1 LDSDTVKITIDN
13 TTVEGDLS
21 SFIRQKLISIP
32 DHITDEDRLEILRA
46 FAIVVIDTS
55 AEICRQQWAT
65 PGDLMSAIYRQKQL
79 EVKQYYADLIK
90 VPEDYPLMNRRAIRL
105 NVSLAT
111 VAADWAARA
120 MAFIAITA
128 DIEDMREQAKEDI
141 AEAVAID
148 EIETILAE
156 LDWPEP

>member
-1 LDSDTVKITIDN
+1 MLTVTIDN
-13 TTVEGDLS
+13 VTVNGDLS
-21 SFIRQKLISIP
+21 SFIRQALIP
-32 DHITDEDRLEILRA
+32 YNEADETTRVMIAKNMGYR
-46 FAIVVIDTS
+46 VVDTS

-90 VPEDYPLMNRRAIRL
+90 VPENYPLMNRRAIRL

-128 DIEDMREQAKEDI
+128 DIEDIREQAKEDI
-141 AEAVAID
+141 AEAVAIA